1 MNMDAVLLSR
11 IQFAFTVGFHFLFP
25 PLTFGLTLIILIF
38 ETLHLRKN
46 QELFKKLTDFFVKI
60 LGLVFVIGTATGI
73 VMEFSFGTNWSNYS
87 RMVGDIFGAPLAAE
101 GVFAFFL
108 ESVFIGI
115 LVFGR
120 NRVSKKA
127 YWTSA
132 FLVFFGAHLSG
143 LWIII
148 ANSWMQTPAGFAI
161 EGGRAVLKDFF
172 AAALNHSTILRYTHT
187 MVAGWITGVFLVAGI
202 SAWYFLKKRDTEY
215 AKAALKTAVII
226 LVIAS
231 IMELFI
237 GHGHS
242 VQVGK
247 TQPEKLAAF
256 EALYETTAGA
266 PLALF
271 GLPDAENQ
279 KTYLYVGVPK
289 MLSLFLYLDPN
300 ATVKGL
306 NEFPA
311 DERPPVFLSF
321 VSYHIMISLGF
332 LFIAITVIAT
342 VLLAANKLWKTNWFL
357 KILLFAIPLPH
368 LANQFGWIA
377 AEVGRQPWAVY
388 RVLKT
393 ADAAS
398 VVVPAWQILFSLIM
412 FGLIYFLLFILFITI
427 LVKIVKKGPEATPAP
442 GY

>member
-1 MNMDAVLLSR
+1 MDAVLLSR

-38 ETLHLRKN
+38 ETLYVRKDA
-46 QELFKKLTDFFVKI
+46 ELYKKLTDFFVKI

-115 LVFGR
+115 LIFGR
-120 NRVSKKA
+120 NRVSKRA
-127 YWTSA
+127 YWSSA

-143 LWIII
+143 VWIII

-172 AAALNHSTILRYTHT
+172 AAALNPSTIIRYVHT

-202 SAWYFLKKRDTEY
+202 SAWFLLKKRDVAY
-215 AKAALKTAVII
+215 AKAALKIAVII

-231 IMELFI
+231 IAELFL
-237 GHGHS
+237 GHAHS

-271 GLPDAENQ
+271 GFPDAEKQ
-279 KTYLYVGVPK
+279 KTYLYVGIPK

-306 NEFPA
+306 NEFPP

-321 VSYHIMISLGF
+321 VSYHIMISLGM
-332 LFIAITVIAT
+332 LFAAITVIGAA
-342 VLLAANKLWKTNWFL
+342 LLATNKIGDTPWFL
-357 KILLFAIPLPH
+357 KTMLFAIPLPH

-388 RVLKT
+388 RVLRT

-412 FGLIYFLLFILFITI
+412 FGLIYLVLFVLFIRI
-427 LVKIVKKGPEATPAP
+427 LVKIVKKGPAEKTVP

>member
-1 MNMDAVLLSR
+1 
-11 IQFAFTVGFHFLFP
+11 
-25 PLTFGLTLIILIF
+25 
-38 ETLHLRKN
+38 
-46 QELFKKLTDFFVKI
+46 
-60 LGLVFVIGTATGI
+60 
-73 VMEFSFGTNWSNYS
+73 
-87 RMVGDIFGAPLAAE
+87 
-101 GVFAFFL
+101 
-108 ESVFIGI
+108 
-115 LVFGR
+115 
-120 NRVSKKA
+120 
-127 YWTSA
+127 
-132 FLVFFGAHLSG
+132 
-143 LWIII
+143 
-148 ANSWMQTPAGFAI
+148 
-161 EGGRAVLKDFF
+161 
-172 AAALNHSTILRYTHT
+172 
-187 MVAGWITGVFLVAGI
+187 
-202 SAWYFLKKRDTEY
+202 
-215 AKAALKTAVII
+215 
-226 LVIAS
+226 
-231 IMELFI
+231 
-237 GHGHS
+237 
-242 VQVGK
+242 VGK

-321 VSYHIMISLGF
+321 VSYHIMISLGL

-342 VLLAANKLWKTNWFL
+342 VLLAANKLWETNWFL

-412 FGLIYFLLFILFITI
+412 FGLIYFLLFVLFITI
-427 LVKIVKKGPEATPAP
+427 LVKIVKKGPAAASAP

>member
-1 MNMDAVLLSR
+1 
-11 IQFAFTVGFHFLFP
+11 
-25 PLTFGLTLIILIF
+25 
-38 ETLHLRKN
+38 
-46 QELFKKLTDFFVKI
+46 
-60 LGLVFVIGTATGI
+60 
-73 VMEFSFGTNWSNYS
+73 
-87 RMVGDIFGAPLAAE
+87 
-101 GVFAFFL
+101 
-108 ESVFIGI
+108 
-115 LVFGR
+115 
-120 NRVSKKA
+120 
-127 YWTSA
+127 
-132 FLVFFGAHLSG
+132 
-143 LWIII
+143 
-148 ANSWMQTPAGFAI
+148 
-161 EGGRAVLKDFF
+161 
-172 AAALNHSTILRYTHT
+172 
-187 MVAGWITGVFLVAGI
+187 VAGI
-202 SAWYFLKKRDTEY
+202 SAWYLLKKRDAEY
-215 AKAALKTAVII
+215 AKAALKIAIII

-231 IMELFI
+231 ILELFL
-237 GHGHS
+237 GHAHS

-271 GLPDAENQ
+271 GLPDEANQ

-311 DERPPVFLSF
+311 DGRPPVFLSF
-321 VSYHIMISLGF
+321 ISYHIMISLGM
-332 LFIAITVIAT
+332 LFAAITVIGAA
-342 VLLAANKLWKTNWFL
+342 LLATNKIGDTPWFL
-357 KILLFAIPLPH
+357 KIMLFAIPLPH

-388 RVLKT
+388 RVLRT

-412 FGLIYFLLFILFITI
+412 FGLIYLLLFVLFIKI
-427 LVKIVKKGPEATPAP
+427 LVKIVKKGPAAASAP

>member
-1 MNMDAVLLSR
+1 MDAVLLSR

-172 AAALNHSTILRYTHT
+172 AAALNHSTIIRYVHT
-187 MVAGWITGVFLVAGI
+187 IVAGWITGVFLVAGI
-202 SAWYFLKKRDTEY
+202 SAWYLLKKRDAEY
-215 AKAALKTAVII
+215 AKAALKIAVII

-231 IMELFI
+231 ILELFL
-237 GHGHS
+237 GHAHS

-271 GLPDAENQ
+271 GLPDEANQ

-321 VSYHIMISLGF
+321 ISYHIMISLGM
-332 LFIAITVIAT
+332 LFAAITVIGAA
-342 VLLAANKLWKTNWFL
+342 LLATNKIGDTPWFL
-357 KILLFAIPLPH
+357 KIMLFAIPLPH

-388 RVLKT
+388 RVLRT

-412 FGLIYFLLFILFITI
+412 FGLIYLLLFVLFIKI
-427 LVKIVKKGPEATPAP
+427 LVKIVKKGPTAASAP

>member
-172 AAALNHSTILRYTHT
+172 AAALNHSTIIRYTHT

-202 SAWYFLKKRDTEY
+202 SAWYLLKKRDAEY
-215 AKAALKTAVII
+215 AKAALKIAVII

-231 IMELFI
+231 ILELFL
-237 GHGHS
+237 GHAHS

-271 GLPDAENQ
+271 GLPDEANQ

-321 VSYHIMISLGF
+321 VSYHIMISLGM
-332 LFIAITVIAT
+332 LFAAITVIGA
-342 VLLAANKLWKTNWFL
+342 VLLATNKIGDTPWFL

-398 VVVPAWQILFSLIM
+398 VVVPAWQILFTLIM
-412 FGLIYFLLFILFITI
+412 FGLIYFLLFVLFITI
-427 LVKIVKKGPEATPAP
+427 LVKIVKKGPAAASAP

>member
-1 MNMDAVLLSR
+1 MDAVLLSR

-25 PLTFGLTLIILIF
+25 PLTFGLTLIILVF
-38 ETLHLRKN
+38 ETLYVRKN
-46 QELFKKLTDFFVKI
+46 AELYKKLTDFFVKI
-60 LGLVFVIGTATGI
+60 LGLVFVVGTATGI

-115 LVFGR
+115 LIFGR
-120 NRVSKKA
+120 NRVSKRA

-143 LWIII
+143 VWIII

-172 AAALNHSTILRYTHT
+172 AAALNPSTIIRYVHT

-202 SAWYFLKKRDTEY
+202 SAWFLLKKRDIAY
-215 AKAALKTAVII
+215 GKAALKIAVII

-231 IMELFI
+231 IAELFL
-237 GHGHS
+237 GHAHS

-271 GLPDAENQ
+271 GLPDAEKQ

-306 NEFPA
+306 NEFPP
-311 DERPPVFLSF
+311 DEWPPVFLSF
-321 VSYHIMISLGF
+321 VSYHIMISLGM
-332 LFIAITVIAT
+332 LFSAITVIGAA
-342 VLLAANKLWKTNWFL
+342 LLATNKLEDTPWFL
-357 KILLFAIPLPH
+357 KIMLFAIPLPH

-388 RVLKT
+388 RVLRT

-412 FGLIYFLLFILFITI
+412 FGLIYLVLFVLFIRI
-427 LVKIVKKGPEATPAP
+427 LVKIVKKGPAEKTAP

>member
-1 MNMDAVLLSR
+1 MDVVLLSR

-38 ETLHLRKN
+38 ETLYVRKN
-46 QELFKKLTDFFVKI
+46 AELYKKLTDFFVKI

-120 NRVSKKA
+120 NRVSKRA

-143 LWIII
+143 VWIII

-172 AAALNHSTILRYTHT
+172 AAALNPSTIIRYVHT

-202 SAWYFLKKRDTEY
+202 SAWFLLKKRDVAY
-215 AKAALKTAVII
+215 AKAALKIAVII

-231 IMELFI
+231 IAELFL
-237 GHGHS
+237 GHAHS

-256 EALYETTAGA
+256 EALFETTAGA

-271 GLPDAENQ
+271 GFPDAEKQ

-306 NEFPA
+306 NEFPP
-311 DERPPVFLSF
+311 DEWPPVFLSF
-321 VSYHIMISLGF
+321 VSYHIMISLGM
-332 LFIAITVIAT
+332 LFAAITVIGA
-342 VLLAANKLWKTNWFL
+342 VLLAKNKIGDTPWFL
-357 KILLFAIPLPH
+357 KIMLFAIPLPH

-388 RVLKT
+388 RVLRT

-412 FGLIYFLLFILFITI
+412 FGLIYLLLFVLFIRI
-427 LVKIVKKGPEATPAP
+427 LVKIVKKGPAEKTAP

>member
-1 MNMDAVLLSR
+1 MDAVLLSR

-25 PLTFGLTLIILIF
+25 PLTLGLTLIILIF
-38 ETLHLRKN
+38 ETMHLRRN
-46 QELFKKLTDFFVKI
+46 QELYKKLTDFFVKI

-172 AAALNHSTILRYTHT
+172 AAALNHSTIIRYTHT

-202 SAWYFLKKRDTEY
+202 SAWYLLKKRDT
-215 AKAALKTAVII
+215 
-226 LVIAS
+226 
-231 IMELFI
+231 
-237 GHGHS
+237 
-242 VQVGK
+242 
-247 TQPEKLAAF
+247 
-256 EALYETTAGA
+256 
-266 PLALF
+266 
-271 GLPDAENQ
+271 
-279 KTYLYVGVPK
+279 
-289 MLSLFLYLDPN
+289 
-300 ATVKGL
+300 
-306 NEFPA
+306 
-311 DERPPVFLSF
+311 
-321 VSYHIMISLGF
+321 
-332 LFIAITVIAT
+332 
-342 VLLAANKLWKTNWFL
+342 
-357 KILLFAIPLPH
+357 
-368 LANQFGWIA
+368 
-377 AEVGRQPWAVY
+377 
-388 RVLKT
+388 
-393 ADAAS
+393 
-398 VVVPAWQILFSLIM
+398 
-412 FGLIYFLLFILFITI
+412 
-427 LVKIVKKGPEATPAP
+427 
-442 GY
+442 

>member
-1 MNMDAVLLSR
+1 MDAVLLSR

-46 QELFKKLTDFFVKI
+46 QELYKKLTDFFVKI
-60 LGLVFVIGTATGI
+60 LGLVFVIGAATGI

-127 YWTSA
+127 YWISA

-143 LWIII
+143 VWIII
-148 ANSWMQTPAGFAI
+148 ANSWMQTPAGFAV

-172 AAALNHSTILRYTHT
+172 AAAFNPSTIIRYTHT

-202 SAWYFLKKRDTEY
+202 SAWYLLKKCEAEY
-215 AKAALKTAVII
+215 AKAALKIAVII

-231 IMELFI
+231 IAELFL
-237 GHGHS
+237 GHAHS
-242 VQVGK
+242 VQVGN

-271 GLPDAENQ
+271 GFPDEAKQ

-289 MLSLFLYLDPN
+289 MLSLFLYRDPN

-342 VLLAANKLWKTNWFL
+342 VLLAANKLWETNWFL
-357 KILLFAIPLPH
+357 KILLFSIPLPH

-412 FGLIYFLLFILFITI
+412 FGLIYFLLFVLFVTI
-427 LVKIVKKGPEATPAP
+427 LMKIVKKGPAAASAP